1 MLTRRDAIRI
11 GLGIATP
18 AWAFSSKDFW
28 NDKPPSDWTGSEVQ
42 ELLTRSPWAKETSV
56 SYNGGPGSAGGRRS
70 GGYGGGGIGGIGG
83 GIPGLGGGPIGGRT
97 VGLGRSC
104 PGYGITECARL
115 GKS

>member
-56 SYNGGPGSAGGRRS
+56 SYNGGAGSAGGRRS
-70 GGYGGGGIGGIGG
+70 GGYGGGGIGRIGG
-83 GIPGLGGGPIGGRT
+83 GIPGLGGGPISGRRGGPGRGSPGKAVTGGR
-97 VGLGRSC
+97 
-104 PGYGITECARL
+104 
-115 GKS
+115 